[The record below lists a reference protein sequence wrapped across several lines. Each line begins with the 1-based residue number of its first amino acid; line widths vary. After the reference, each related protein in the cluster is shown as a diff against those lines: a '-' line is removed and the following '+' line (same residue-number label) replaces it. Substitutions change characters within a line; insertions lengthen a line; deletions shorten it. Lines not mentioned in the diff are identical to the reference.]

1 MQKLKKKLIQERHGV
16 KVGDRPF
23 SLKND
28 IKAAFEH
35 RGLPVLNYQCVLPNW
50 ISLTVD
56 GSAFPA
62 YRVGVLAVAACSLAV
77 EVRHVLHSVMAVIA
91 LSWRLMTERQSRVN
105 QRPRYFDFVGAQSVR
120 MEVNSKA
127 CFSLTHW

>member
-35 RGLPVLNYQCVLPNW
+35 RGLPVLNYQRVLPNW
-50 ISLTVD
+50 VSLTVD

-77 EVRHVLHSVMAVIA
+77 VIA

-105 QRPRYFDFVGAQSVR
+105 QRPRYFDFVG
-120 MEVNSKA
+120 
-127 CFSLTHW
+127 T